1 MFFGL
6 FLSAVLERTPPCR
19 G

>member
-6 FLSAVLERTPPCR
+6 FLSAVLERTPPRR